1 MQRPPYSAT
10 LQASRQL
17 PGREKV
23 GGGVAEQKLS
33 KDFLLLLPG
42 PLPPHLSAVP
52 RTACGPP
59 SLILREGTD
68 R

>member
-42 PLPPHLSAVP
+42 PLPPHLSA
-52 RTACGPP
+52 CGPLTHP
-59 SLILREGTD
+59 KGRY
-68 R
+68 